1 MKPISI
7 IVAVAENWAIG
18 KNNDLLCHLPGDL
31 KRFKELTSG
40 HPVLMGQNT
49 YLSLP
54 KRPLP
59 NRKNIVLSLDE
70 NWTAEGIIKVDSIDK
85 AVAECDAE
93 VENFVMGGGM
103 IYKLFL
109 PVANKLYLTRIHHIF
124 DADIYFPE
132 VDFSKWKLESSEPI
146 LAEGENPYNFTHE
159 IWVRIN

>member
-70 NWTAEGIIKVDSIDK
+70 NWSAEGIVKVDSIDK
-85 AVAECDAE
+85 AVAECDTE

-109 PVANKLYLTRIHHIF
+109 PIANKLYLTRIHHIF

-159 IWVRIN
+159 IWVRTN